1 MVSKTFPIPPQMANM
16 LGAEVLEFRFCLW
29 AVTSDWSPVTGLW
42 AKVGCTAACKTTVFV
57 LVFVAVCDLSL
68 RCIPSCYLLG
78 GRSYSF
84 TTRQSAYAPYVPL
97 DINRGLYKSQPL
109 SRRTISLVIPFQ
121 CYKINDTTNYK
132 HHAHFTCC
140 PHSPLQHC
148 TRPLQVP

>member
-57 LVFVAVCDLSL
+57 LVFVAVSDLSL
-68 RCIPSCYLLG
+68 RWIPSCYLLG

-109 SRRTISLVIPFQ
+109 SPRTISLVIRFQ
-121 CYKINDTTNYK
+121 CYKNQRYYQLQAPCAL
-132 HHAHFTCC
+132 HLL
-140 PHSPLQHC
+140 SP
-148 TRPLQVP
+148 